1 MEGAERT
8 MNATFADIHAAADY
22 IGPGAVE
29 VPLYQ
34 TEIFDI
40 CRRSSA
46 FGQRIKQ
53 VPATG
58 HPSRFFEETAIPNPG
73 TAGFVNPRSINP
85 TVVSPTRIELSVPL
99 KAIVAQINY
108 NLFDIELGD
117 QQKQFAYLQ
126 AKDLVDTV
134 SGVMVAHDVAL
145 WNGNDTSLSA
155 PTTTQYMGCAAQ
167 IAAGG
172 NSVTVTTSMKIVDT
186 MKTTVAQMVA
196 NNGYHVRPTAIY
208 ANPVLLDLID
218 QEMKSEYNVVLNT
231 DQITGGFRV
240 KMLSTQAGDLPLI
253 PDWSLALHGHAGNGQ
268 RRASGLH
275 RDRGSD
281 RVSLAGRSDAAHLPA
296 WAAEL
301 ADLPVCRGQVRRA
314 GGEGREL
321 CALSG
326 AGGSVRRTVH
336 SSQFAVR
343 SSGLARNIADCLGRG
358 AADCELELRT
368 DNYELRTKNSHGRTC
383 DGISRASGLP
393 ELRIAGWNHGGLDHG
408 RDGADQQLL
417 QAAGSECDSVHGAP
431 ARNGRG
437 ADRAAELSAAGAA
450 GAGDN
455 ADREHGGPVRKAA
468 GAGRFRRSR

>member
-1 MEGAERT
+1 MER
-8 MNATFADIHAAADY
+8 
-22 IGPGAVE
+22 
-29 VPLYQ
+29 
-34 TEIFDI
+34 
-40 CRRSSA
+40 
-46 FGQRIKQ
+46 
-53 VPATG
+53 
-58 HPSRFFEETAIPNPG
+58 
-73 TAGFVNPRSINP
+73 
-85 TVVSPTRIELSVPL
+85 SVPL

-172 NSVTVTTSMKIVDT
+172 NSVTVTTAMKIVDT
-186 MKTTVAQMVA
+186 IKTTVAQMVA

-253 PDWSLALHGHAGNGQ
+253 PDWSLSYTGTPGSGSGAA
-268 RRASGLH
+268 GLH

-281 RVSLAGRSDAAHLPA
+281 RVSLAGRSGSAHLPTGP
-296 WAAEL
+296 AEFV
-301 ADLPVCRGQVRRA
+301 DLSVCCGQVRRA

-321 CALSG
+321 RALSG
-326 AGGSVRRTVH
+326 AGGPVKQKIRD
-336 SSQFAVR
+336 QFTGT
-343 SSGLARNIADCLGRG
+343 S
-358 AADCELELRT
+358 
-368 DNYELRTKNSHGRTC
+368 
-383 DGISRASGLP
+383 
-393 ELRIAGWNHGGLDHG
+393 
-408 RDGADQQLL
+408 
-417 QAAGSECDSVHGAP
+417 
-431 ARNGRG
+431 
-437 ADRAAELSAAGAA
+437 
-450 GAGDN
+450 GAGICC
-455 ADREHGGPVRKAA
+455 
-468 GAGRFRRSR
+468 